1 MNRATFDDYIARFNA
16 RDPSAFEEYIAD
28 DMEMLNGALR
38 LTGVAGM
45 KDHYQNKIWPDFDER
60 LNPLRFIGND
70 DHVAIEMRTEF
81 EALADNPDTLFGAVR
96 KGEMFVYHGLIMY
109 DLRDG
114 RFTKIQV
121 AYNRFTN
128 IKLDGTEI
136 EMGLPH

>member
-1 MNRATFDDYIARFNA
+1 
-16 RDPSAFEEYIAD
+16 
-28 DMEMLNGALR
+28 
-38 LTGVAGM
+38 M